1 MLINNETIIK
11 DDNPLIRQKSEDVYI
26 PLSAEDEKLAMDMLQ
41 YVKDSIDPEKS
52 EALNLRPA
60 VGISAIQVGIP
71 KKITAVYIIED
82 VDDKGNPTKVFQ
94 AVLANPKIVSKSS
107 EKAYLKDGEGCLSVE
122 AAHPGHI
129 FRAARVTVSGYDI
142 LEKKEKTIRARG
154 FNAVCLQHEL
164 DHFQGTLFYD
174 HIDVKN
180 PDKIIPGA
188 IEI

>member
-11 DDNPLIRQKSEDVYI
+11 DDNPLIRQKSEDVSI

-60 VGISAIQVGIP
+60 VGISAIQKVGIP

-94 AVLANPKIVSKSS
+94 AVLANP
-107 EKAYLKDGEGCLSVE
+107 ENR
-122 AAHPGHI
+122 
-129 FRAARVTVSGYDI
+129 F
-142 LEKKEKTIRARG
+142 
-154 FNAVCLQHEL
+154 
-164 DHFQGTLFYD
+164 
-174 HIDVKN
+174 
-180 PDKIIPGA
+180 
-188 IEI
+188 